1 MAGTE
6 TAPDTDPHRE
16 RRLRYLQRDHTLDR
30 PNGTWSRAE
39 ESARKI
45 NESGE
50 KTHLGPGG
58 TSPIFIRTPPEWPRD
73 TAECRRRIHTVL
85 GGSCEDAPPP
95 SKDTHISRIRWEP
108 ACNVTPGLKGNRIQ
122 VGCFINMSQRLSAVI
137 KQRVCCICSEADGWF
152 THSTPCDHTFPPRQ
166 KAVWS

>member
-50 KTHLGPGG
+50 KTHLGLGG

-73 TAECRRRIHTVL
+73 TAECRRRKHTVL
-85 GGSCEDAPPP
+85 GGSCEDAPAPP
-95 SKDTHISRIRWEP
+95 KTH
-108 ACNVTPGLKGNRIQ
+108 T
-122 VGCFINMSQRLSAVI
+122 SA
-137 KQRVCCICSEADGWF
+137 E
-152 THSTPCDHTFPPRQ
+152 
-166 KAVWS
+166 